1 MRCLI
6 TGVAGFI
13 GSHLAKRLLI
23 EGHEVWGIDSL
34 TDYYPRSLKERNLA
48 GPRNWKRFAF
58 IEKDLLEL
66 DLKPLLDGMD
76 WVFHLAAQPGVRT
89 SWGQGFGGYVH
100 CNILATE
107 HLLEALRETSG
118 IQRVIY
124 ASSSSVYGQPKR
136 LPMKENMVLQ
146 PESPYGATKLFAEN
160 LCKMYHCKHGV
171 PVVMLRYFTVYG
183 PHQRPD
189 MVLQKWCKAIAE
201 REPLLLYGD
210 GSQAR
215 DFTFVSD
222 VVEATLL
229 ATRSEAAVG
238 EILNIGSGTQT
249 TLRDVLD
256 FLREVSNTPLD
267 LTFERPHYGEVQTT
281 LADISRAQRLLG
293 YTPSV
298 SLREGLA
305 RQFASTVETYGRVRD
320 AVTTL

>member
-34 TDYYPRSLKERNLA
+34 TDYYPRLLKERNLA
-48 GPRNWKRFAF
+48 GPRSWKRFAF

-76 WVFHLAAQPGVRT
+76 WVFHLAAQPGVRA

-107 HLLEALRETSG
+107 HLLEALRETSNV
-118 IQRVIY
+118 QRLIY
-124 ASSSSVYGQPKR
+124 ASSSSVYGQIKR

-160 LCKMYHCKHGV
+160 LCRMYHRKYGV
-171 PVVMLRYFTVYG
+171 PIVLLRYFTVYG

-189 MVLQKWCKAIAE
+189 MVLQKWCRATVKQ
-201 REPLLLYGD
+201 EPLTVFGD
-210 GSQAR
+210 GSQTR
-215 DFTFVSD
+215 DFTFISD
-222 VVEATLL
+222 AVEATML

-238 EILNIGSGTQT
+238 ETMNVASGTQT
-249 TLRDVLD
+249 TLREVLD
-256 FLREVSNTPLD
+256 LLREISDTPLN
-267 LTFERPHYGEVQTT
+267 LSFERPHYGDVPDT

-293 YTPSV
+293 YAPQV
-298 SLREGLA
+298 SLREGLT
-305 RQFASTVETYGRVRD
+305 RQFESIVESCGHARAV
-320 AVTTL
+320 VTTG